1 MQTQA
6 YPQPFIIVPQM
17 QGGQNGSQ
25 NGEYYMS
32 RLSQFS
38 LIRTGLKQFLIL

>member
-25 NGEYYMS
+25 NGEYFYVS
-32 RLSQFS
+32 FIS